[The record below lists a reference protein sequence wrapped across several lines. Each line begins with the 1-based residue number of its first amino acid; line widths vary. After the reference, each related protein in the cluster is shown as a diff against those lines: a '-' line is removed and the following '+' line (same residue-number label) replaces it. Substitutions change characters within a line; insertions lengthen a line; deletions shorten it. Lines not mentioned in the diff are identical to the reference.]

1 MFKNKDKIKRILF
14 YALVVS
20 VSVFL
25 IYSPFASNKAHAK
38 GFLAWLAGGLL
49 PDPGE
54 LVLGLIVYGIY
65 YLVFM
70 PCSLLLW
77 FAGQI
82 FNMFAAYTLQ
92 PATYSAQM
100 VSIGWGVARDV
111 ANLFFIFILLYIAIA
126 FILQLSGYESKKVL
140 VTLIVIALLINF
152 SLIIS
157 QTIINGS
164 NLLANEFY
172 DAISATSSGS
182 GVKDVSAVFVKGFN
196 PQKLFS
202 EGQFKTLSAS
212 DGNDKTDALLKGV
225 MIMIFASLLILL
237 ASFVLLAGA
246 ILFLVRV
253 VSLWIIMILGPLAFL
268 AMALPATKKYASE
281 WWTKLFHHSIFAP
294 AFLFFFYLV
303 ATMIGDGN
311 FMSAM
316 ITQKTV
322 VKGSGILQTFQQAL
336 IGMSDIMIKFLV
348 LGGLMVGSLIVAQ
361 KLGAAGAATAIS
373 VGKRVQKGAQDVAAR
388 NTVGRASR
396 AVAESKTMQK
406 AVSTI
411 PALGGLQRLAQRGA
425 KVGGLDK
432 KTEAQIKTATSL
444 PANMQADYFRNASRH
459 VQEGMLKG
467 MNERQRFDMIKEG
480 DKKTPGFKN
489 AYYKPVAE
497 RMIATGQLRAEDLE
511 KMDKLEG
518 EQERNTSIKNIN
530 ENEKGGVIDAKT
542 FENNLKTLQKS
553 KTMTA
558 DDIKALAD
566 GLKKDPTFF
575 KDPDKINALV
585 NNMNSS
591 QFKNTRDN
599 LGIEQEKG
607 FMEHIA
613 KLGDGIEE
621 VAKKIQNAG
630 NSSLASF
637 IRTAPG
643 MQTTL
648 KSYGMKEPELK
659 EESRIIDPKTGKPFN
674 T

>member
-14 YALVVS
+14 YALMVFVFI
-20 VSVFL
+20 FL
-25 IYSPFASNKAHAK
+25 IFNPFTSNKAHA
-38 GFLAWLAGGLL
+38 GFLSWIADTAL
-49 PDPGE
+49 PNPGE
-54 LVLGLIVYGIY
+54 LVLGIIVFGIY

-70 PCSLLLW
+70 PISLLLW
-77 FAGQI
+77 FSGQI
-82 FNMFAAYTLQ
+82 FNMFASYTLQ
-92 PATYSAQM
+92 PATYSASM

-111 ANLFFIFILLYIAIA
+111 ANLFFIFILLYIAIG
-126 FILQLSGYESKKVL
+126 FILQLSSYGDKKVL
-140 VTLIVIALLINF
+140 VTLIVVALLINF
-152 SLIIS
+152 SLVIS

-182 GVKDVSAVFVKGFN
+182 GTKDVSAVFISGFN
-196 PQKLFS
+196 PQNLFS
-202 EGQFKTLSAS
+202 EGKFNDLSAS
-212 DGNDKTDALLKGV
+212 SGDDKTDELLKGV
-225 MIMIFASLLILL
+225 MIMIFASLIILL

-294 AFLFFFYLV
+294 AFLFFFYLT
-303 ATMIGDGN
+303 AKIIGDPG
-311 FMSAM
+311 FMNSLT
-316 ITQKTV
+316 TQKTV

-348 LGGLMVGSLIVAQ
+348 LGGLMLGSLIVAQ

-373 VGKRVQKGAQDVAAR
+373 VGKRVQKGAQDVVAR

-396 AVAESKTMQK
+396 AVAESKAMQK

-411 PALGGLQRLAQRGA
+411 PMLGGLQRLAQRGA

-432 KTEAQIKTATSL
+432 KTDAQIKTAASL
-444 PANMQADYFRNASRH
+444 PAAMQADYFRNSGRH
-459 VQEGMLKG
+459 IQEGMLKS

-480 DKKTPGFKN
+480 EKKTPGFRN

-511 KMDKLEG
+511 KMEKLQK
-518 EQERNTSIKNIN
+518 EQERTTSIKNIN
-530 ENEKGGVIDAKT
+530 KDETGKFVDAKT
-542 FENNLKTLQKS
+542 FENNLKTLQSS
-553 KTMTA
+553 KTLTN
-558 DDIKALAD
+558 DDTRALAD
-566 GLKKDPTFF
+566 ELNKDSTFSS
-575 KDPDKINALV
+575 DPDKMNVLV
-585 NNMNSS
+585 NNINSS
-591 QFKNTRDN
+591 QFKNMRDN
-599 LGIEQEKG
+599 LGIEQEKS
-607 FMEHIA
+607 FMSHIA
-613 KLGDGIEE
+613 KLGDGVEE
-621 VAKKIQNAG
+621 IAEKIKAAG

-643 MQTTL
+643 MQETL
-648 KSYGMKEPELK
+648 KSYGMEKK
-659 EESRIIDPKTGKPFN
+659 TAIDASSKRMQREI
-674 T
+674 